1 MAKILTLFLLVFGV
15 VSASPIASIDDI
27 KQAYRDINSRQASMA
42 TVQKE
47 IEGISSEGAVA
58 KYFFEPD
65 GSLVLIRL
73 NVYGET
79 GKEEEEYYFQ
89 NGKLFFVYSVDYRYN
104 EPFTSGGYDP
114 AKTQI
119 RKNRYYFLRGS
130 MVKWL
135 NNTGRKISEKSAR
148 FKNKEQE
155 ISHFVKQYLLAN
167 IPEISIRKPIR
178 SLVLED
184 GSRVALYDAEEEGR
198 VTVTAKRFKNGT
210 MVWQKVIAHVAPG
223 AVEVGGMVGLGTSVV
238 VAGHA
243 TISGSGTSYFW
254 LRRLGADGQTLW
266 QKKLNAYPQDTM
278 THVLKLAKGFFETVT
293 IEDKEGQSRYM
304 ITVYTST
311 GELVWKKIFTNME

>member
-1 MAKILTLFLLVFGV
+1 MVKILTWFLLVFGV

-27 KQAYRDINSRQASMA
+27 KQAYRDINSRQASLT

-65 GSLVLIRL
+65 GSLALIRL

-79 GKEEEEYYFQ
+79 GRGEEEYYLQ

-167 IPEISIRKPIR
+167 IHEISSRKPIR

-198 VTVTAKRFKNGT
+198 VTVTAKRFNG
-210 MVWQKVIAHVAPG
+210 MAKSDRPCCAG
-223 AVEVGGMVGLGTSVV
+223 CGGSGRDSRLGDERGHRGTCDNFGKRHKLLLAQAIGCRWTDA
-238 VAGHA
+238 VAGKVQ
-243 TISGSGTSYFW
+243 
-254 LRRLGADGQTLW
+254 RLPPGYDDACI
-266 QKKLNAYPQDTM
+266 
-278 THVLKLAKGFFETVT
+278 ETC
-293 IEDKEGQSRYM
+293 
-304 ITVYTST
+304 
-311 GELVWKKIFTNME
+311 